1 MRKRERQTSKQPW
14 EAGMDGGGT
23 EELQGRDR
31 RPGNTAQVTLPAVSV
46 GGT

>member
-1 MRKRERQTSKQPW
+1 MSKQPW

-23 EELQGRDR
+23 EEPQGRDR
-31 RPGNTAQVTLPAVSV
+31 KPGNTAQVTLPAVSV